1 MRRRESFFLF
11 PRRFFFLYVLYTYT
25 LNKPV
30 FRGSHCFPFNSQ
42 EEYLQ
47 RVRVI
52 DLCQTLNNNSS
63 EKRER
68 EKTHANIHKHARRR
82 RLDEREREREKHKR
96 KMSRQRVL
104 RSIQNAFASSS
115 SSSSSLSRQ
124 QQLFISKTS
133 KRSYAG
139 SGPPGG
145 YFSEGTQTHKNGYLF
160 GETPPKE
167 GARRVRESWELPY
180 FLTFSLAGVMLYF
193 GLNSKPNTSLVDW
206 AREEAQKRLDEEK

>member
-1 MRRRESFFLF
+1 MLQK
-11 PRRFFFLYVLYTYT
+11 PKHLVFFFET
-25 LNKPV
+25 
-30 FRGSHCFPFNSQ
+30 Q
-42 EEYLQ
+42 
-47 RVRVI
+47 
-52 DLCQTLNNNSS
+52 
-63 EKRER
+63 
-68 EKTHANIHKHARRR
+68 
-82 RLDEREREREKHKR
+82 ERERERKTRKR
-96 KMSRQRVL
+96 SSRIYKRARRLHERERERNNKKMLRQRVL
-104 RSIQNAFASSS
+104 RSIQNSFASSS
-115 SSSSSLSRQ
+115 SSSSSSSLSFRQ
-124 QQLFISKTS
+124 QFISKTS

-206 AREEAQKRLDEEK
+206 AREEAQKRVDEEK

>member
-1 MRRRESFFLF
+1 MLQK
-11 PRRFFFLYVLYTYT
+11 PKHLVFFFET
-25 LNKPV
+25 
-30 FRGSHCFPFNSQ
+30 Q
-42 EEYLQ
+42 
-47 RVRVI
+47 
-52 DLCQTLNNNSS
+52 
-63 EKRER
+63 RER
-68 EKTHANIHKHARRR
+68 ERKTRKRSSRIYKRARR
-82 RLDEREREREKHKR
+82 LHERERERNNK
-96 KMSRQRVL
+96 KMLRQRVL
-104 RSIQNAFASSS
+104 RSIQNSFASSS
-115 SSSSSLSRQ
+115 SSSSSSSLSFRQ
-124 QQLFISKTS
+124 QFISKTS